1 MMNWNNKINPVEYLS
16 ITGVVLAV
24 YPHTENCCY
33 QMIEISTP
41 EAGIANL
48 IAGPDTYF
56 VRQAR
61 IIPGMQVV
69 GFYDGNAPMPLI
81 YPPQYNALVIGEV
94 TSWQNIKVDFFDRN
108 LVSSDGTL
116 RLNISDSTDII
127 TKTGQDFLCGVSDR
141 TLIVL
146 YGASTRSI
154 PAQTTPDQI
163 IVLC

>member
-1 MMNWNNKINPVEYLS
+1 MMNWNNNNSSVEYLS

-24 YPHTENCCY
+24 YPQTDDCCY
-33 QMIEISTP
+33 QVIEISTP
-41 EAGIANL
+41 ESGIANL

-56 VRQAR
+56 VHQVR
-61 IIPGMQVV
+61 IIPGMQIV
-69 GFYDGNAPMPLI
+69 GFYDGRAPMPLI

-94 TSWQNIKVDFFDRN
+94 TTWQNIKVDYFGRN

-116 RLNISDSTDII
+116 RLNIADSTDII
-127 TKTGQDFLCGVSDR
+127 TKTGQDFQCGVSGR

-154 PAQTTPDQI
+154 PAQTTPDQV